1 MLTEYIDEAL
11 KRAKYELIQDE
22 EPYYGEIKALPGL
35 GQRQDLGRMPE
46 KPQGG
51 SGRLDFAECQERD
64 SDP

>member
-11 KRAKYELIQDE
+11 KRTRYELIQDE
-22 EPYYGEIKALPGL
+22 EPYYGEIKALPGIWAS
-35 GQRQDLGRMPE
+35 GRARVPE